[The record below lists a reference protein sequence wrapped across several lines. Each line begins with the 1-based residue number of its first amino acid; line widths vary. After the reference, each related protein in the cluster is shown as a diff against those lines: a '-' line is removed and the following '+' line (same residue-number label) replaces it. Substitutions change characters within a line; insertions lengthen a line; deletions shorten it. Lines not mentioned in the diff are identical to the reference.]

1 MKTRTRPILRWPGG
15 KSRLLPAILPKIP
28 AHVCYCEPF
37 AGGLAVLLAKERS
50 PVEVINDQNS
60 DLIALYRSL
69 QFHLPELIRQLDFLQ
84 ISRKNIKDFTAQ
96 PGLTDLQRAAR
107 FFLRNRTSFGGG
119 MTSFAISKT
128 RGGGAAFWR
137 SRSTVLLGEAHH
149 RLDGVVVENLPYDRC
164 LENYD
169 SKDSFFFLDPPY
181 VGASV
186 GAYDGWTQRDA
197 VRFRRR
203 LDKLKGRWMVTI
215 NNSEANRD
223 LFSDCK
229 VETVETAN
237 QRVNQR
243 KHKGS
248 TFGEL
253 IITPA

>member
-15 KSRLLPAILPKIP
+15 KTRLLPAILPKIP
-28 AHVCYCEPF
+28 PHVCYCEPF

-84 ISRKNIKDFTAQ
+84 SSRKNIKDFTEQ

-137 SRSTVLLGEAHH
+137 SKSTVLLGEAHH

-181 VGASV
+181 VNAPT
-186 GAYDGWTQRDA
+186 GAYEGWTQRDA
-197 VRFRRR
+197 ARFRRR
-203 LDKLKGRWMVTI
+203 VDKLKGRWLVTI
-215 NNSEANRD
+215 NDSQANRD

-229 VETVETAN
+229 VEMVQTSN

-243 KHKGS
+243 KHKDR